1 MAGATQCRKSLTF
14 NYNAYNPYGI
24 MTDARLASHTARDNA
39 NARPPLEEILRGV
52 MVLLEGAYHRQP
64 SLFLWKSWTIL

>member
-1 MAGATQCRKSLTF
+1 
-14 NYNAYNPYGI
+14 
-24 MTDARLASHTARDNA
+24 MTDARLASHTAGDNA